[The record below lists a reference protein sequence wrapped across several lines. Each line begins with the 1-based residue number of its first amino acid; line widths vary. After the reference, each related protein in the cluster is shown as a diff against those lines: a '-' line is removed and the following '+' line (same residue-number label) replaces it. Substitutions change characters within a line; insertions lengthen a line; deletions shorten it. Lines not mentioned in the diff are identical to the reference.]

1 MNIESDFIKYYS
13 QDDEILSEQ
22 IEIYEV
28 LTEEQIFLI
37 QKRFAMDIATIFRQL
52 KYENKA
58 DLIKNCN
65 SLRYMQQCIKDPNHK
80 HFRGSFC
87 KDRYCPI
94 CSHIKSHK
102 ETQMLFSI
110 MESMQK
116 DNNYKNCYLIFV
128 TLTQKNVTTGELKDE
143 VNKINGA
150 VKELLKNDKLF
161 KSSKRKDKGK
171 MVNVKPL
178 CIGTIRHLE
187 VTAGYKPSRRRIE
200 YHPHV
205 HLLLLV
211 RKDYWNKES
220 NQWTHKKLMKK
231 WRELMNL
238 DYDPVVHITLVKND
252 GMDKIIEIRESQES
266 TDISTTDIESKTAK
280 KNNLV
285 NLDTDGALKEISKYE
300 TKDTD
305 KIKFIKDKETG
316 RVEINWNDSREIIR
330 ELYISLHQK
339 RTTVMTGEFL
349 KQKKRLFGNKDADDL
364 IDEMQDAELVDLFKN
379 IKCKKCGS
387 PVTEH
392 LLRYSGSKK
401 IYLELGKDKLETYK
415 QGMNAQVQSIID
427 RRREAKNKILD
438 NEKNVNEKRDII
450 MKMIDED
457 AKIYPF
463 EDVQAYLECI
473 YKSEEVEEYM
483 QKKTDES
490 WQSYHQI

>member
-13 QDDEILSEQ
+13 QDDKKLSEH
-22 IEIYEV
+22 IEIYEI

-37 QKRFAMDIATIFRQL
+37 QKRFAMDIASIFRQL
-52 KYENKA
+52 KHENKA

-65 SLRYMQQCIKDPNHK
+65 SLRYMQQCISDPNHK

-94 CSHIKSHK
+94 CSHIKAHK

-116 DNNYKNCYLIFV
+116 DNNYKNCYIIFV
-128 TLTQKNVTTGELKDE
+128 TLTQKNVTTGELKKE
-143 VNKINGA
+143 VDKINGA
-150 VKELLKNDKLF
+150 IKELLKKDKLF
-161 KSSKRKDKGK
+161 KGSKRKNKGK
-171 MVNVKPL
+171 IVNVKPL

-187 VTAGYKPSRRRIE
+187 VTAGYKAARQRIE
-200 YHPHV
+200 YHPHI
-205 HLLLLV
+205 HLLMLV

-252 GMDKIIEIRESQES
+252 NMDKIIEIKESQDGEEI
-266 TDISTTDIESKTAK
+266 TTTDIESKSAK

-305 KIKFIKDKETG
+305 KIKFIKNKETG
-316 RVEINWNDSREIIR
+316 RVEINWNDSKEIIR

-364 IDEMQDAELVDLFKN
+364 IDEMQDSELIDIFKN
-379 IKCKKCGS
+379 KKCKKCGS

-392 LLRYSGSKK
+392 LLRYSGVKK
-401 IYLELGKDKLETYK
+401 VYLELSKDKLDSYK
-415 QGMNAQVQSIID
+415 RGMNNEIKKIVKRKQ
-427 RRREAKNKILD
+427 EALKNAK
-438 NEKNVNEKRDII
+438 
-450 MKMIDED
+450 IDENITD
-457 AKIYPF
+457 DWILVDDGYDPF
-463 EDVQAYLECI
+463 EMEISYDEYL
-473 YKSEEVEEYM
+473 KQ
-483 QKKTDES
+483 QKKSDVSSQRTSDT
-490 WQSYHQI
+490 